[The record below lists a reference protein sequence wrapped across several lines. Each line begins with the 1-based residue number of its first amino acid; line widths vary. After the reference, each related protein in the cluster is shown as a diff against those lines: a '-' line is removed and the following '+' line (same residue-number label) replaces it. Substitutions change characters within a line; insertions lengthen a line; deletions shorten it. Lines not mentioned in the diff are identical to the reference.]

1 MNQLPDVGRVF
12 FEGRDTLSGPLPCKE
27 DDYCKIIIHFFS
39 FPDFLW
45 TVSILKRFYNWMN
58 DNPDPV
64 DFSSALEKLPT
75 QHGVS
80 KKVYLAV
87 IRHALGGEKVS

>member
-1 MNQLPDVGRVF
+1 VCSLK
-12 FEGRDTLSGPLPCKE
+12 EGILYRDHFPARKMTTVRLS
-27 DDYCKIIIHFFS
+27 YSFFS

-45 TVSILKRFYNWMN
+45 TVSILKMFYNWMN
-58 DNPDPV
+58 VNPDPV
-64 DFSSALEKLPT
+64 DFSSALEKLPA

-80 KKVYLAV
+80 KKIYLAV